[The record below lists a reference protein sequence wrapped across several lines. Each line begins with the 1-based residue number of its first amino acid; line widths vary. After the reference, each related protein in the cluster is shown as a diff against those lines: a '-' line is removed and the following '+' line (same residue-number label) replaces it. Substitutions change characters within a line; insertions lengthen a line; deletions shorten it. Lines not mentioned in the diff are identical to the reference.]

1 MGPGGGIIHQ
11 PVSFSILVHN
21 DGLIAAEGVTV
32 TGYLEELNLTAT
44 SLPVT
49 ILQESNETITVLF
62 DTDEIGAGEYKFT
75 FTIDAGTTPL
85 VDNPEPV
92 ELNQVKFTADNQ
104 AERPN
109 VVPIIIVLIF
119 AFGIYSFIRSRRT
132 GSGPGF

>member
-1 MGPGGGIIHQ
+1 M
-11 PVSFSILVHN
+11 
-21 DGLIAAEGVTV
+21 TV
-32 TGYLEELNLTAT
+32 TGYVEELNLTAT
-44 SLPVT
+44 SLPIT

-85 VDNPEPV
+85 VNNPEPV
-92 ELNQVKFTADNQ
+92 DLNQVKFTADNQ

-119 AFGIYSFIRSRRT
+119 AFGIILSLEAEGLEADQDFNVMTFSMFSLGYLIV
-132 GSGPGF
+132 